1 MEYIQMA
8 NGVKM
13 PKIGLGTFDLKADSI
28 RNGLE
33 AGYRL
38 LDTAWQYGNESE
50 VGKAVKESGI
60 DREKIFITT
69 KLWTEQIRMNKVR
82 EALEESLHNLKMDY
96 VDLYLIHWPA
106 DGYEK
111 AWEVMNDLMKD
122 GKIKNIGVSNF
133 NRKHLEAIA
142 YTGVVPIM
150 NQVESHP
157 YFKNEE
163 VINECI
169 GKNIK
174 IQVWCPLGGSY
185 SGLKSDKLFEEL
197 SYKYGKTPA
206 QIILRWH
213 IQRGMMA
220 IPRSSN
226 PKRLR
231 DNIQIFDFELEETDM
246 NKINALDTGKRMG
259 ADPDKFNF

>member
-111 AWEVMNDLMKD
+111 AW
-122 GKIKNIGVSNF
+122 
-133 NRKHLEAIA
+133 
-142 YTGVVPIM
+142 
-150 NQVESHP
+150 
-157 YFKNEE
+157 
-163 VINECI
+163 
-169 GKNIK
+169 
-174 IQVWCPLGGSY
+174 
-185 SGLKSDKLFEEL
+185 
-197 SYKYGKTPA
+197 
-206 QIILRWH
+206 
-213 IQRGMMA
+213 
-220 IPRSSN
+220 
-226 PKRLR
+226 
-231 DNIQIFDFELEETDM
+231 
-246 NKINALDTGKRMG
+246 
-259 ADPDKFNF
+259 